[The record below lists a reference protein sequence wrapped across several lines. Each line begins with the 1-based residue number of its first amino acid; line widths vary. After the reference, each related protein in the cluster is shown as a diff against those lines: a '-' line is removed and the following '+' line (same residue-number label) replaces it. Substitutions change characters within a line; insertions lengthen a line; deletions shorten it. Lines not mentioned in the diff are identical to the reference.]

1 MESEVKALDLN
12 LAKESADNFEN
23 TMILNKSK
31 LFSQYNDA
39 RHERDIKLVRDFL
52 KSKQD
57 ELEKLKGQRDQAH

>member
-1 MESEVKALDLN
+1 
-12 LAKESADNFEN
+12 
-23 TMILNKSK
+23 MILNKSK